1 MLPPFGWQAVLG
13 RWEFAPVVTAIVVVF
28 AALYLWGA
36 WRVGRRHPARP
47 WPWWR
52 TGLFLGGLAVVVL
65 ATESGI
71 GAYDDVLFWDHMI
84 QHLMLIMIAPPLLVL
99 AQPVTLLLHAS
110 RNPVHSWAKRVVRS
124 RVVSFLTWPPFVLVL
139 YAATIA
145 GTHLTG
151 LMSLVMSNPALHDA
165 EHALYLV
172 VGYLFFLPILGS
184 EPIRWRLS
192 YPIRFVMLVV
202 AMPVDTF
209 TGLVLGTENTPM
221 KGMSG
226 MRPAGSP
233 SPVADLHAG
242 GAVMWIGGDAIML
255 GFMML
260 VFLMWAHADRV
271 GTVSRGWLETVR
283 TASFETLVAPPGAA
297 RSASGPGSAPESAA
311 AARAAAA
318 RSAPEVAHPPGATPA
333 RPPSAGAA
341 PEPAV
346 AGARGTIDD
355 DEHLAAYNAYLARLN
370 QPGHRPGR

>member
-1 MLPPFGWQAVLG
+1 MLPPFGWQAVLE

-52 TGLFLGGLAVVVL
+52 CGLFLGGLAVVVL
-65 ATESGI
+65 ATQSGI

-99 AQPVTLLLHAS
+99 GQPVTLLLHAS
-110 RNPVHSWAKRVVRS
+110 RNPLHTWAKRAIRS
-124 RVVSFLTWPPFVLVL
+124 RVVTFLTWPPFVLVL

-151 LMSLVMSNPALHDA
+151 LMSLVMTNPALHNA

-172 VGYLFFLPILGS
+172 VGYLFFLPILGT

-209 TGLVLGTENTPM
+209 TGLILGTENTPI
-221 KGMSG
+221 KGMTG
-226 MRPAGSP
+226 VRPAGSAG
-233 SPVADLHAG
+233 PVADLHAG

-271 GTVSRGWLETVR
+271 GTVNRGWLEAVR
-283 TASFETLVAPPGAA
+283 TSSFESLVAAPAA
-297 RSASGPGSAPESAA
+297 DRAASGPDQDGSSPD
-311 AARAAAA
+311 
-318 RSAPEVAHPPGATPA
+318 HGA
-333 RPPSAGAA
+333 AGADPAQA
-341 PEPAV
+341 PAATSSGAQAGPAAEPAPAV
-346 AGARGTIDD
+346 AGAHSTIDD
-355 DEHLAAYNAYLARLN
+355 DEHLDAYNAYLARLN
-370 QPGHRPGR
+370 EPGRRPGR

>member
-1 MLPPFGWQAVLG
+1 MLPPFGWQAVLE
-13 RWEFAPVVTAIVVVF
+13 RWEFAPIVTAIVVVF

-52 TGLFLGGLAVVVL
+52 TGLFLGGLVVVVL

-110 RNPVHSWAKRVVRS
+110 RNPLHTWAKRVVRS
-124 RVVSFLTWPPFVLVL
+124 RVVTFLTWPPFVLVL

-151 LMSLVMSNPALHDA
+151 LMSLVMTNPALHNA

-221 KGMSG
+221 KGMTEA
-226 MRPAGSP
+226 RPAGSAG
-233 SPVADLHAG
+233 PVADLHAG

-271 GTVSRGWLETVR
+271 GTVPRGWLETVR
-283 TASFETLVAPPGAA
+283 TSSFETLVAAPARDRGAA
-297 RSASGPGSAPESAA
+297 GPDRSAAGPESAPGLA
-311 AARAAAA
+311 AASPGARAEPAAAA
-318 RSAPEVAHPPGATPA
+318 PT
-333 RPPSAGAA
+333 
-341 PEPAV
+341 PAV

-355 DEHLAAYNAYLARLN
+355 DEHLDAYNAYLARLN
-370 QPGHRPGR
+370 QPGHGPSR